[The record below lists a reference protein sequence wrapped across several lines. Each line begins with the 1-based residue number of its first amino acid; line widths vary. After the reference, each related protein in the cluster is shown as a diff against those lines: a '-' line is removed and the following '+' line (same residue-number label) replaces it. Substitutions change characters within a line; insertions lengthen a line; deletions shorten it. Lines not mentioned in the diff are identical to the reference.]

1 MTTHEN
7 ARQSETSPLRSAH
20 WFGPHDLTG
29 FVHRTAIQAEGFS
42 NFAVKDRP
50 VIGIANS
57 WSELVNCNIHFKL
70 LADAVKRGVLMAG
83 GLPLEFPTISL
94 GESLMKPS
102 AMQFRNLMA
111 MDVEESIRAYPLDAV
126 VLLGGCDKTVPAQL
140 MGAASADIPT
150 IMVTGGPQ
158 EPAYFRGR
166 QLGVGTDT
174 WKYADELR
182 AGRMTQGDFDELE
195 ASAKPTAGH
204 CSEMGTAST
213 MTSIVEA
220 LGMCLPATASIPAVH
235 ARRAQA
241 AEASGRRAVEMALSG
256 GPRPSEV
263 LTEQAFDNA
272 ITLLMAVGGSTN
284 AVIHLLA
291 LARRV
296 GYELPLQRFHELSER
311 TPRIVNVRPSGEHL
325 VQQLFHAGGIPTVLK
340 ELHPLLHGGAITVT
354 GETLAKGYEMAPA
367 PDGDVVTTLDRPF
380 DESGGIA
387 VVRGS
392 LAPNGAVIKRSAAS
406 PELLHHR
413 GPAVVFEDIYDLGQR
428 IDDPALEITEESVLV
443 LRNSGPVGA
452 PGMPEWG
459 MLPIPEKLLQRGI
472 RDVVR
477 ISDARMSGTA
487 FGTTVLHV
495 SPESAVGGPL
505 SVVRDGDM
513 IVLDV
518 AAQRLDLDVEQ
529 EEIDRRLNE
538 TLPPQLKYRRGYGR
552 LFLDHVTQ
560 ADVGCDFD
568 FLQAVDDEEP
578 QRMPYGLM
586 SGWQGGW

>member
-1 MTTHEN
+1 MPESN
-7 ARQSETSPLRSAH
+7 YNDLRSAR
-20 WFGPHDLTG
+20 WFAPHDLTG
-29 FVHRTAIQAEGFS
+29 FVHRTAIKAEGFS
-42 NFAVKDRP
+42 SFALKDKP

-111 MDVEESIRAYPLDAV
+111 MDVEESIRAYPLDAI

-150 IMVTGGPQ
+150 IMLTGGPQ
-158 EPAYFRGR
+158 EPAHFRGK

-174 WKYADELR
+174 WKFADELR
-182 AGRMTQGDFDELE
+182 AGKMTQADFDELE
-195 ASAKPTAGH
+195 SAAKPSAGH

-213 MTSIVEA
+213 MTSLVEA
-220 LGMCLPATASIPAVH
+220 LGMCLPGTAAIPAVD
-235 ARRAQA
+235 ARRGAA
-241 AEASGRRAVEMALSG
+241 AEATGRRAVEMALSQ
-256 GPRPSEV
+256 GPKPSEV
-263 LTEQAFDNA
+263 LTREAFDNA

-284 AVIHLLA
+284 AVVHLLA

-296 GYELPLQRFHELSER
+296 GYELPLDRFHEISER
-311 TPRIVNVRPSGEHL
+311 TPRVVNVRPSGEYL
-325 VQQLFHAGGIPTVLK
+325 VKQLFEVGGIPTVLK
-340 ELHPLLHGGAITVT
+340 TLSPLLNRDAITVT
-354 GETLAKGYEMAPA
+354 GESLEKGYLHAPEA
-367 PDGDVVTTLDRPF
+367 DGVVVSTLEQPF
-380 DESGGIA
+380 DATGGIA

-406 PELLHHR
+406 NSLLQHK
-413 GPAVVFEDIYDLGQR
+413 GSAVVFEDIYDLGRR
-428 IDDPALEITEESVLV
+428 IDDPELDITEDSVLV

-459 MLPIPEKLLQRGI
+459 MLPIPEKLLRKGV
-472 RDVVR
+472 RDLVR

-495 SPESAVGGPL
+495 SPEAAVGGPL
-505 SVVRDGDM
+505 AIVRDGDS

-518 AAQRLDLDVEQ
+518 DNQRLDLDIPE
-529 EEIDRRLNE
+529 EEIQRRLAE
-538 TLPPQLKYRRGYGR
+538 VKLPEPKYRRGYGR
-552 LFLDHVTQ
+552 LFIDHVNQ
-560 ADVGCDFD
+560 ADEGCDFD
-568 FLQAVDDEEP
+568 FLKGLPDEEP
-578 QRMPYGLM
+578 QRLPYGLM

>member
-1 MTTHEN
+1 MQE
-7 ARQSETSPLRSAH
+7 SSTSGLRSAR

-42 NFAVKDRP
+42 RFAIKDRP

-57 WSELVNCNIHFKL
+57 WSELVNCNIHFRL
-70 LADAVKRGVLMAG
+70 LADAVKRGVLIAG

-111 MDVEESIRAYPLDAV
+111 MDVEESIRAYPLDAI

-150 IMVTGGPQ
+150 IMLTGGPQ
-158 EPAYFRGR
+158 EPAHFRGK

-174 WKYADELR
+174 WRYADELR
-182 AGRMTQGDFDELE
+182 AGRMTRDDFDELE
-195 ASAKPTAGH
+195 AAAKPTAGH

-220 LGMCLPATASIPAVH
+220 LGMCLPGTASIPAVDS
-235 ARRAQA
+235 RRAAA
-241 AEASGRRAVEMALSG
+241 AEATGRRAVAMALSQ
-256 GPRPSEV
+256 GPKPTDV
-263 LTEQAFDNA
+263 LTAEAFDNA

-284 AVIHLLA
+284 AVVHLLA

-296 GYELPLQRFHELSER
+296 GVDLQLDRFHQISQR
-311 TPRIVNVRPSGEHL
+311 TPRIVNVRPSGEYL
-325 VQQLFHAGGIPTVLK
+325 VKQLFEVGGIAAVLK
-340 ELHPLLHGGAITVT
+340 ELNPLLNPEAITVT
-354 GETLAKGYEMAPA
+354 GATLGQGYAAA
-367 PDGDVVTTLDRPF
+367 PDPDGTVIGTLEEPF
-380 DESGGIA
+380 DAAGGIA

-406 PELLHHR
+406 PELLQHR
-413 GPAVVFEDIYDLGQR
+413 GPAVVFEDIYDLGRR
-428 IDDPALEITEESVLV
+428 IDDPELDITEDSVLV

-459 MLPIPEKLLQRGI
+459 MLPIPEQLLRRGV
-472 RDVVR
+472 RDIVR
-477 ISDARMSGTA
+477 VSDARMSGTA

-495 SPESAVGGPL
+495 APESAVGGPL
-505 SVVRDGDM
+505 AAVRDGDP

-518 AAQRLDLDVEQ
+518 ENQRLDLDIPA
-529 EEIDRRLNE
+529 EEIEQRLALE
-538 TLPPQLKYRRGYGR
+538 KRPEPKYRRGYGR
-552 LFLDHVTQ
+552 LYLDHVLQ
-560 ADVGCDFD
+560 ADEGCDFD
-568 FLQAVDDEEP
+568 FLQGLPDEEP
-578 QRMPYGLM
+578 QRLPYGLM

>member
-1 MTTHEN
+1 MNERGDPRKSDN
-7 ARQSETSPLRSAH
+7 VDLRSAR

-42 NFAVKDRP
+42 HFAIKDRP

-57 WSELVNCNIHFKL
+57 WSELVNCNIHLKL

-111 MDVEESIRAYPLDAV
+111 MDVEESIRAYPLDAI

-140 MGAASADIPT
+140 MGAASADVPT

-182 AGRMTQGDFDELE
+182 AGKMTQADFDELE

-241 AEASGRRAVEMALSG
+241 AEASGRRAVEMALAG
-256 GPRPSEV
+256 GPTPRQI
-263 LTEQAFDNA
+263 LTKEAFDNA

-296 GYELPLQRFHELSER
+296 GYELPLQRFHEISEI
-311 TPRIVNVRPSGEHL
+311 TPRIVNLRPSGEHL
-325 VQQLFHAGGIPTVLK
+325 VQQLFHAGGVPTVLK
-340 ELHPLLHGGAITVT
+340 ELSPLLHGDAITVT
-354 GETLAKGYEMAPA
+354 GETLAHGYASAPA
-367 PDGDVVTTLDRPF
+367 PDGEVVSTLDQPF
-380 DESGGIA
+380 DQSGGIA

-406 PELLHHR
+406 PELLRHR
-413 GPAVVFEDIYDLGQR
+413 GPAVVFEDIYDLGRR
-428 IDDPALEITEESVLV
+428 IDDPDLDITEDSVVV

-472 RDVVR
+472 RDMVR

-487 FGTTVLHV
+487 FGTTILHV

-505 SVVRDGDM
+505 AAVRDGDM

-518 AAQRLDLDVEQ
+518 AAQRLDLDIEDN
-529 EEIDRRLNE
+529 EIQRRLTE
-538 TLPPQLKYRRGYGR
+538 TPLPKPKYRRGYGR
-552 LFLDHVTQ
+552 LFVDHVTQ

-568 FLQAVDDEEP
+568 FLEARDDEEP
-578 QRMPYGLM
+578 QRLPHGLL

>member
-1 MTTHEN
+1 MQN
-7 ARQSETSPLRSAH
+7 SSTSDLRSAR
-20 WFGPHDLTG
+20 WFGPQDLTG

-42 NFAVKDRP
+42 RFAIKDRP

-57 WSELVNCNIHFKL
+57 WSELVNCNIHFRL
-70 LADAVKRGVLMAG
+70 LADAVKRGVLLAG

-102 AMQFRNLMA
+102 AMLFRNLMA
-111 MDVEESIRAYPLDAV
+111 MDVEESIRAYPLDAI

-150 IMVTGGPQ
+150 IMLTGGPQ
-158 EPAYFRGR
+158 EPAHFRGK

-174 WKYADELR
+174 WRFADELR
-182 AGRMTQGDFDELE
+182 AGRMTQEDFDELE
-195 ASAKPTAGH
+195 AAAKPTAGH

-220 LGMCLPATASIPAVH
+220 LGMCLPGTASIPAVDS
-235 ARRAQA
+235 RRASA
-241 AEASGRRAVEMALSG
+241 AEATGRRAVEMAHSQ
-256 GPRPSEV
+256 GPKPSEV
-263 LTEQAFDNA
+263 LTAEAFDNA

-284 AVIHLLA
+284 AVVHLLA

-296 GYELPLQRFHELSER
+296 GVDLQLDRFHQISQR

-325 VQQLFHAGGIPTVLK
+325 VKQLFEVGGIAAVLK
-340 ELHPLLHGGAITVT
+340 ELGPLLNPHTVT
-354 GETLAKGYEMAPA
+354 VSGKTLGEGYASAPN
-367 PDGDVVTTLDRPF
+367 PDGAVIGTLDEPF
-380 DESGGIA
+380 DAAGGIA

-406 PELLHHR
+406 AELLQHR
-413 GPAVVFEDIYDLGQR
+413 GPAVVFEDIYDLGRR
-428 IDDPALEITEESVLV
+428 IDDPELDISEDSVLV

-459 MLPIPEKLLQRGI
+459 MLPIPKHLLRKGV
-472 RDVVR
+472 RDIVR

-495 SPESAVGGPL
+495 APESAVGGPL
-505 SVVRDGDM
+505 AAVRDGDT

-518 AAQRLDLDVEQ
+518 ENQRLDLDIPA
-529 EEIDRRLNE
+529 EEIERRLAE
-538 TLPPQLKYRRGYGR
+538 TKLPDPKYRRGYGR
-552 LFLDHVTQ
+552 LFLDHVLQ
-560 ADVGCDFD
+560 ADEGCDFD
-568 FLQAVDDEEP
+568 FLQGLPDEEP
-578 QRMPYGLM
+578 QRLPYGLM